1 MSHYFIK
8 TMRAK
13 LLLSCLCDP
22 MDCVTRHAPL
32 SMGFYRQEH
41 WNGLP
46 FPPPGDLCDP
56 GIEPGA
62 SALQADSSSSE
73 PPDATLPSP

>member
-46 FPPPGDLCDP
+46 FPPPGDLP
-56 GIEPGA
+56 EPEIERVSPV
-62 SALQADSSSSE
+62 SPSSVGRSFTSSTTWE
-73 PPDATLPSP
+73 A